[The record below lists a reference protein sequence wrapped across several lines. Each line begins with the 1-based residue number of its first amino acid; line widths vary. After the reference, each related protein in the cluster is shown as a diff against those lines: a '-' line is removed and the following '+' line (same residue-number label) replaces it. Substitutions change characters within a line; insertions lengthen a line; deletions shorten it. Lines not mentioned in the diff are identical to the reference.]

1 MAVVQISRIQVRRGR
16 INSGTGLPQLA
27 SGEMAWAI
35 DSQELYIGNGAVSE
49 GSPAVGNTKVLT
61 QKDLETQFNILN
73 TIKHIYHATDSSIT
87 TGPTANNPTTRLLQD
102 KLDDLVS
109 AYDFGVTGNGVADD
123 TVALQRAINQLF
135 LNPTTKS
142 SGTSVIAKRTRVT
155 LALQPGVYN
164 ISSTL
169 YVPAYA
175 SIVGAGSDKTF
186 IYYNPVSTVTGATTN
201 GQNILTTTGATARM
215 VGALITGNGIPA
227 GASIVSVVAGVSV
240 TLSANAT
247 VTQTAVA
254 FTVTLTRSAVEFVN
268 DTSTIGNPSLI
279 ATTTNTNQ
287 PRGIQ
292 LEGMTIHAPTGK
304 NGCLTLNC
312 VKDSKFV
319 DLNLQ
324 GDWAGVVNTKNIGIA
339 LNSLS
344 SLVTCS
350 ANLFKDIR
358 FVNFTYAVYA
368 KQDIIDNTFENCF
381 FDNGYQ
387 SFVLGEGVN
396 PLLNIV
402 GSLYGPRNT
411 NIINCRF
418 NNIKRHAVYLDVGT
432 NNTTRNCIYKNV
444 GNDGGT
450 DSLSAVYPQIYF
462 ATHGNASV
470 SDISD
475 RHGEMA
481 TSLNLTVKYVPE
493 YAGHGSYTP
502 QTFKRIT
509 LGYRTTADL
518 AFRLPCSTDSFG
530 VPVESILHHIDYFY
544 KSTAQN
550 FTRQG
555 TIKIVADVINA
566 KIQLSDEY
574 NFAGT
579 DPSGSNQMLLDFTA
593 KFLDATGAVYTG
605 AAGQVPSSIGIYYTN
620 LAWGSQTDQ
629 GYFNYSYS
637 SIL

>member
-1 MAVVQISRIQVRRGR
+1 MAVVQISRIQVRRGK

-49 GSPAVGNTKVLT
+49 GSPAVGNTKILT

-102 KLDDLVS
+102 KLDDQVS

-123 TVALQRAINQLF
+123 TVTLQRAIDQLF

-142 SGTSVIAKRTRVT
+142 SGTSVTAKRTRVT
-155 LALQPGVYN
+155 LVLQPGVYN

-169 YVPAYA
+169 YIPAYA
-175 SIVGAGSDKTF
+175 SIVGAGADRTF
-186 IYYNPVSTVTGATTN
+186 IYYNPVYTVTGTTN
-201 GQNILTTTGATARM
+201 NGQTILTTSGATTRM

-227 GASIVSVVAGVSV
+227 GATIVSVVAGVSV

-254 FTVTLTRSAVEFVN
+254 FTVTLTRSAIEFVN
-268 DTSTIGNPSLI
+268 DTSTIGNPSI
-279 ATTTNTNQ
+279 ISSTNNTNQ
-287 PRGIQ
+287 PRNIH
-292 LEGMTIHAPTGK
+292 LEGLTIHAPTGK

-312 VKDSKFV
+312 VKDSQFV

-324 GDWAGVVNTKNIGIA
+324 GDWAGLVNTKNTGIT
-339 LNSLS
+339 LNSFS

-350 ANLFKDIR
+350 DNLFRNIQ
-358 FVNFTYAVYA
+358 FTNFTYAVYS
-368 KQDIIDNTFENCF
+368 KQDIINTDFENCL

-387 SFVLGEGVN
+387 SFVLGDGADG
-396 PLLNIV
+396 LTV
-402 GSLYGPRNT
+402 GQQYGPRNT
-411 NIINCRF
+411 NIVNCRF
-418 NNIKRHAVYLDVGT
+418 NNIKRHAVYLGLGT
-432 NNTTRNCIYKNV
+432 NNITRSCIYKNV

-450 DSLSAVYPQIYF
+450 DSLSARYPQIYF
-462 ATHGNASV
+462 ATYGNASV

-475 RHGEMA
+475 RHIEMA
-481 TSLNLTVKYVPE
+481 TSLVLTTPYVPE
-493 YAGHGSYTP
+493 FAGHGSYTP
-502 QTFKRIT
+502 QLFNKII

-518 AFRLPCSTDSFG
+518 AFRLPCSTDAFG
-530 VPVESILHHIDYFY
+530 VPIESVTHTIEYFY

-555 TIKIVADVINA
+555 TIQIVADIINA

-579 DPSGSNQMLLDFTA
+579 DPSGNNQMLLDFSA
-593 KFLDATGAVYTG
+593 RFIDGAGAVFTGAP
-605 AAGQVPSSIGIYYTN
+605 GQIPTSIGIYYTN
-620 LAWGSQTDQ
+620 LAWGNQTDQ
-629 GYFNYSYS
+629 GNFNYSYS
-637 SIL
+637 SYL

>member
-1 MAVVQISRIQVRRGR
+1 MAVVQISRIQVRRGK

-49 GSPAVGNTKVLT
+49 GSPAVGNTKILT

-73 TIKHIYHATDSSIT
+73 TIKHIYRAADNTIT
-87 TGPTANNPTTRLLQD
+87 TGPTANNPTTRILQD
-102 KLDDLVS
+102 KLDDHVS
-109 AYDFGVTGNGVADD
+109 AYDFGVIGNGVADD
-123 TVALQRAINQLF
+123 TVALQRAIDQLF

-142 SGTSVIAKRTRVT
+142 SGTSATAKQSRVT
-155 LALQPGVYN
+155 LVLQAGVYN

-186 IYYNPVSTVTGATTN
+186 INYNPVYTVSGATTN
-201 GQNILTTTGATARM
+201 GQIVLTTSGATARM
-215 VGALITGNGIPA
+215 VGALITGTGIPA
-227 GASIVSVVAGVSV
+227 GATIVSVVAGVSV

-247 VTQTAVA
+247 VTQTAVS
-254 FTVTLTRSAVEFVN
+254 FTVTLTKSAIEFIN
-268 DTSTIGNPSLI
+268 DTSTIGNPSI
-279 ATTTNTNQ
+279 ISSTTNTNQ
-287 PRGIQ
+287 PRNIQ
-292 LEGMTIHAPTGK
+292 LAGLTIYAPTGK

-312 VKDSKFV
+312 VKDSQFL

-339 LNSLS
+339 FNSFS

-350 ANLFKDIR
+350 NNLFRNIQ
-358 FVNFTYAVYA
+358 FINFTYAIYA
-368 KQDIIDNTFENCF
+368 KQDIIDNTFDNCL

-387 SFVLGEGVN
+387 SFVLGEGADGVT
-396 PLLNIV
+396 V
-402 GSLYGPRNT
+402 GQQFGPRNT
-411 NIINCRF
+411 VISSCRF
-418 NNIKRHAVYLDVGT
+418 NNIKRHAVYLDRGT
-432 NNTTRNCIYKNV
+432 NNTSRDCKYKNV

-450 DSLSAVYPQIYF
+450 DSLSAKYPQIYF
-462 ATHGNASV
+462 ATYGNASIN
-470 SDISD
+470 DISD
-475 RHGEMA
+475 RHAQMA
-481 TSLNLTVKYVPE
+481 TSLVLGTPYVPE
-493 YAGHGSYTP
+493 YAGHGTYTP
-502 QTFKRIT
+502 QTFNSII
-509 LGYRTTADL
+509 LGYRTVADL
-518 AFRLPCSTDSFG
+518 AFRLPCSTDAFG
-530 VPVESILHHIDYFY
+530 VPVESVTHTIEYFY

-555 TIKIVADVINA
+555 TIQIVADIINA

-579 DPSGSNQMLLDFTA
+579 DPSGNNQMLLDFKA
-593 KFLDATGAVYTG
+593 QFIDASGAVFTGAP
-605 AAGQVPSSIGIYYTN
+605 GQIPTSIGIYYTN

-629 GYFNYSYS
+629 GNFNYSYS
-637 SIL
+637 SYL

>member
-73 TIKHIYHATDSSIT
+73 TIKHIYRATDPSIA
-87 TGPTANNPTTRLLQD
+87 TGPTANNPTTRVLQN
-102 KLDDLVS
+102 KLDDVVS

-123 TVALQRAINQLF
+123 TIALQRAIDQLF

-142 SGTSVIAKRTRVT
+142 SGTSVIAKQTRVT
-155 LALQPGVYN
+155 LVLQAGVYN

-175 SIVGAGSDKTF
+175 SIAGAGADKTF

-201 GQNILTTTGATARM
+201 GQTVLSTSGATARM
-215 VGALITGNGIPA
+215 VGALITGTGIPA
-227 GASIVSVVAGVSV
+227 GATIVSVVAGVSV

-247 VTQTAVA
+247 VTQTAIV
-254 FTVTLTRSAVEFVN
+254 FTVTLTKSAIEFVN
-268 DTSTIGNPSLI
+268 DTSTIGNPSI
-279 ATTTNTNQ
+279 ISSTTNTNQ
-287 PRGIQ
+287 PRNIQ
-292 LEGMTIHAPTGK
+292 LGGMTIHAPTGK

-319 DLNLQ
+319 DLNLL
-324 GDWAGVVNTKNIGIA
+324 GDWGGVVNTKNIGIA
-339 LNSLS
+339 LNSFS

-358 FVNFTYAVYA
+358 FTNFTYAVYA
-368 KQDIIDNTFENCF
+368 KQDVIDNTFDHCL

-387 SFVLGEGVN
+387 SFVLGEGADG
-396 PLLNIV
+396 ITV
-402 GSLYGPRNT
+402 GQQFGPRNT
-411 NIINCRF
+411 VIVSCRF
-418 NNIKRHAVYLDVGT
+418 NNIKRHAVYLDLGT
-432 NNTTRNCIYKNV
+432 NNTSRNCKYKNV

-450 DSLSAVYPQIYF
+450 DSLSASYPQIYF
-462 ATHGNASV
+462 ATYGNASID
-470 SDISD
+470 DISD

-493 YAGHGSYTP
+493 YAGHGTYTP
-502 QTFKRIT
+502 QVFNRII

-518 AFRLPCSTDSFG
+518 AFRLPCSTDAFG
-530 VPVESILHHIDYFY
+530 VPIDGIMHTVEYFY

-555 TIKIVADVINA
+555 TIQITADIANA

-579 DPSGSNQMLLDFTA
+579 DPSGDNQMLLDFKA
-593 KFLDATGAVYTG
+593 QFIDAAGAVYTG
-605 AAGQVPSSIGIYYTN
+605 AAGQVPTSIGIYYTN

-629 GYFNYSYS
+629 GYFSYSYS
-637 SIL
+637 SYL

>member
-1 MAVVQISRIQVRRGR
+1 MAVVQISRIQVRRGK

-49 GSPAVGNTKVLT
+49 GSPAVGNTKILT

-73 TIKHIYHATDSSIT
+73 TIKHIYHATDPSIT
-87 TGPTANNPTTRLLQD
+87 TGPSANNPTTRLLQD
-102 KLDDLVS
+102 KLDDVVS
-109 AYDFGVTGNGVADD
+109 AYDFGVVGNGVADD
-123 TVALQRAINQLF
+123 TVTLQRAINQLF

-142 SGTSVIAKRTRVT
+142 SGTSGIAKRTRVT
-155 LALQPGVYN
+155 LVLQPGVYN

-175 SIVGAGSDKTF
+175 KIVGAGADRTF
-186 IYYNPVSTVTGATTN
+186 LYYNPVSTVTGATTN
-201 GQNILTTTGATARM
+201 GQTVLTTSGADTRM
-215 VGALITGNGIPA
+215 VGALITGNGIPV
-227 GASIVSVVAGVSV
+227 GATIVSVVAGVSV

-247 VTQTAVA
+247 VTQTAVV
-254 FTVTLTRSAVEFVN
+254 FTVTLTKSAIEFVN
-268 DTSTIGNPSLI
+268 DTSTVGNPSNI
-279 ATTTNTNQ
+279 SSTNNTNQ

-312 VKDSKFV
+312 VKDSKFL

-324 GDWAGVVNTKNIGIA
+324 GDWVGTVNTKNIGVA
-339 LNSLS
+339 LNSFS

-350 ANLFKDIR
+350 ANLFRNIR
-358 FVNFTYAVYA
+358 FVNFTYAVYS
-368 KQDIIDNTFENCF
+368 KQDIIDNDFENCF

-387 SFVLGEGVN
+387 SFVFGEGADGTT
-396 PLLNIV
+396 V
-402 GSLYGPRNT
+402 GQQYGPRNT
-411 NIINCRF
+411 NIANCRF
-418 NNIKRHAVYLDVGT
+418 NNIKRHAVYLGLGT
-432 NNTTRNCIYKNV
+432 NNSTRNCIYKNV

-450 DSLSAVYPQIYF
+450 NSLSARYPQIYF
-462 ATHGNASV
+462 ATHGNSSV
-470 SDISD
+470 NDISD
-475 RHGEMA
+475 RHTEMA
-481 TSLNLTVKYVPE
+481 TSLVLTTQYVPE
-493 YAGHGSYTP
+493 FAGHGSYTP
-502 QTFKRIT
+502 KIFNKII
-509 LGYRTTADL
+509 LGYRNSADL
-518 AFRLPCSTDSFG
+518 AFRLPCSTDALG
-530 VPVESILHHIDYFY
+530 VPIESVTHTVEYFY

-555 TIKIVADVINA
+555 IIQVVADVANA

-579 DPSGSNQMLLDFTA
+579 DPSGNNQMLLDFKA
-593 KFLDATGAVYTG
+593 QFIDATGAVYTG
-605 AAGQVPSSIGIYYTN
+605 AAGQVPTSIGIYYVN

-629 GYFNYSYS
+629 GYFNYSYHS
-637 SIL
+637 LL

>member
-1 MAVVQISRIQVRRGR
+1 MAVVQISRIQVRRGK

-49 GSPAVGNTKVLT
+49 GSPAVGNTKILT

-73 TIKHIYHATDSSIT
+73 TIKHIYRAGDAILT

-102 KLDDLVS
+102 KLDDHVS
-109 AYDFGVTGNGVADD
+109 AYDFGVIGNGVADD
-123 TVALQRAINQLF
+123 TIALQRAIDQLF

-142 SGTSVIAKRTRVT
+142 SGTSVTAKRTRVT
-155 LALQPGVYN
+155 LVLQPGVYN

-175 SIVGAGSDKTF
+175 SIAGAGADRTV
-186 IYYNPVSTVTGATTN
+186 IYYNPMSTVTGATTN
-201 GQNILTTTGATARM
+201 GQTVLTTSGANTRM
-215 VGALITGNGIPA
+215 VGALITGTGIPA
-227 GASIVSVVAGVSV
+227 GATIISVVAGVSV

-247 VTQTAVA
+247 VTQTAIA
-254 FTVTLTRSAVEFVN
+254 FTVTLTRSAIEFIN
-268 DTSTIGNPSLI
+268 DTSTIGNPSI
-279 ATTTNTNQ
+279 ISSTTNTNQ
-287 PRGIQ
+287 PRNIQ
-292 LEGMTIHAPTGK
+292 LEGLTIHAPTGK

-312 VKDSKFV
+312 VKDSNFV

-324 GDWAGVVNTKNIGIA
+324 GDWAGIVNIKNIGIA
-339 LNSLS
+339 LNSFS

-350 ANLFKDIR
+350 ANLFKNIR
-358 FVNFTYAVYA
+358 FTNFTYAVYS
-368 KQDIIDNTFENCF
+368 KQDIIDNNFENCF

-387 SFVLGEGVN
+387 SFVLGEGADS
-396 PLLNIV
+396 LTV
-402 GSLYGPRNT
+402 GQQYGPRNT
-411 NIINCRF
+411 NIINSRF
-418 NNIKRHAVYLDVGT
+418 NNIKRHAVYLGLGT
-432 NNTTRNCIYKNV
+432 NNITRNCTYKNV

-450 DSLSAVYPQIYF
+450 DSLSAKYPQIYF

-470 SDISD
+470 NDISD
-475 RHGEMA
+475 RHTDMA
-481 TSLNLTVKYVPE
+481 TSTVLTTPYVPE
-493 YAGHGSYTP
+493 LAGHGTYTP
-502 QTFKRIT
+502 QMFNKII
-509 LGYRTTADL
+509 LGYRTEDFL
-518 AFRLPCSTDSFG
+518 AFRLPCSTDAFG
-530 VPVESILHHIDYFY
+530 VPGESITHTVEYFY

-555 TIKIVADVINA
+555 TIQIVADVINA

-579 DPSGSNQMLLDFTA
+579 DPSGNNQMLLNFKAQFIDSV
-593 KFLDATGAVYTG
+593 GAVFTG
-605 AAGQVPSSIGIYYTN
+605 QSGQIPTSIGIYYTN
-620 LAWGSQTDQ
+620 LAWGSFTDQ

-637 SIL
+637 SYL

>member
-1 MAVVQISRIQVRRGR
+1 MAVVQISRIQVRRGK

-49 GSPAVGNTKVLT
+49 GSPAVGNTKILT

-73 TIKHIYHATDSSIT
+73 TIKHIYRATDSSIT

-102 KLDDLVS
+102 KLDDHVS

-123 TVALQRAINQLF
+123 TVALQRAIDQLF

-142 SGTSVIAKRTRVT
+142 SGTSVTAKRSRVT
-155 LALQPGVYN
+155 LVLQPGVYN

-175 SIVGAGSDKTF
+175 SIVGAGADRTF
-186 IYYNPVSTVTGATTN
+186 INYNPIYTVSGATTN
-201 GQNILTTTGATARM
+201 GQTLLTTSGASARM
-215 VGALITGNGIPA
+215 VGALIVGNGIPS
-227 GASIVSVVAGVSV
+227 GATVVSVVAGVSL

-247 VTQTAVA
+247 VTQTAIS
-254 FTVTLTRSAVEFVN
+254 FTITLTRSAIEFIN
-268 DTSTIGNPSLI
+268 DTSTIGNPSI
-279 ATTTNTNQ
+279 ISSTTNTNQ
-287 PRGIQ
+287 PRNIQ
-292 LEGMTIHAPTGK
+292 LEGLTIHAPTGK

-312 VKDSKFV
+312 VKDSTFIDV
-319 DLNLQ
+319 NLQ
-324 GDWAGVVNTKNIGIA
+324 GDWAGVVNTKNIGITF
-339 LNSLS
+339 NSFS

-350 ANLFKDIR
+350 NNLFQNIQLI
-358 FVNFTYAVYA
+358 NFTYAVYA
-368 KQDIIDNTFENCF
+368 KQDIIDNTFDNCL

-387 SFVLGEGVN
+387 SFVLGEGADG
-396 PLLNIV
+396 ITV
-402 GSLYGPRNT
+402 GQQFGPRNT
-411 NIINCRF
+411 VISSCSF
-418 NNIKRHAVYLDVGT
+418 NNIKRHAVYLDLGT
-432 NNTTRNCIYKNV
+432 NNTSRSCKYKNV

-450 DSLSAVYPQIYF
+450 DSLSAKYPQIYF
-462 ATHGNASV
+462 ATYGNSSV
-470 SDISD
+470 NDMSD
-475 RHGEMA
+475 RHVQMA
-481 TSLNLTVKYVPE
+481 TSLVLGTQYVPE
-493 YAGHGSYTP
+493 YAGHGTYTP
-502 QTFKRIT
+502 QIFNSII
-509 LGYRTTADL
+509 LGYRTVADL
-518 AFRLPCSTDSFG
+518 AFRLPCSTDAFG
-530 VPVESILHHIDYFY
+530 IPVESITHTIEYFY

-555 TIKIVADVINA
+555 TIEIVADIINA

-579 DPSGSNQMLLDFTA
+579 DPSGNNQMLLDFKA
-593 KFLDATGAVYTG
+593 QFIDATGAVFTG
-605 AAGQVPSSIGIYYTN
+605 APGQVPTSIGIYYTN

-637 SIL
+637 SYL

>member
-1 MAVVQISRIQVRRGR
+1 MAVVQISRIQVRRGK

-49 GSPAVGNTKVLT
+49 GSPAVGNTKILT

-73 TIKHIYHATDSSIT
+73 TIKHIYRATDSSIT

-109 AYDFGVTGNGVADD
+109 AYDFGVTGNGIADD
-123 TVALQRAINQLF
+123 TVTLQRAINQLF

-142 SGTSVIAKRTRVT
+142 SGTSVTAKRTRVT
-155 LALQPGVYN
+155 LVLQPGVYN

-175 SIVGAGSDKTF
+175 SIIGAGADRTF
-186 IYYNPVSTVTGATTN
+186 IYYNPVSTVTGTTN
-201 GQNILTTTGATARM
+201 NGQTVLTTTGATARM
-215 VGALITGNGIPA
+215 VGALITGNGIPD
-227 GASIVSVVAGVSV
+227 GASIISVVEGVSV
-240 TLSANAT
+240 TLSTNAT
-247 VTQTAVA
+247 ITQTAIT
-254 FTVTLTRSAVEFVN
+254 FTITLTRSAIEFIN
-268 DTSTIGNPSLI
+268 DTSTIGNPSI
-279 ATTTNTNQ
+279 ISSTTSTNQ
-287 PRGIQ
+287 PRNIQ
-292 LEGMTIHAPTGK
+292 LEGLTIHAPTGK

-324 GDWAGVVNTKNIGIA
+324 GDWSGVVNTKNIAIA
-339 LNSLS
+339 LNSFS

-350 ANLFKDIR
+350 SNLFKNIQ
-358 FVNFTYAVYA
+358 FTNFTYAVYS
-368 KQDIIDNTFENCF
+368 KQDIIDNNFENCF

-387 SFVLGEGVN
+387 SFVLGEGAN
-396 PLLNIV
+396 GSTV
-402 GSLYGPRNT
+402 GQQFGPRNT
-411 NIINCRF
+411 TMTNCRF
-418 NNIKRHAVYLDVGT
+418 NNIKRHAVFLGLGT

-450 DSLSAVYPQIYF
+450 DSLSARYPQIYF
-462 ATHGNASV
+462 ATYGNGSV
-470 SDISD
+470 NDISD
-475 RHGEMA
+475 RHNEMA
-481 TSLNLTVKYVPE
+481 TSLVLSTQYVPE
-493 YAGHGSYTP
+493 FAGHGSYTP
-502 QTFKRIT
+502 QMFNKII

-518 AFRLPCSTDSFG
+518 AFRLPCSTDAFG
-530 VPVESILHHIDYFY
+530 VPVESVTHTIEYFY

-555 TIKIVADVINA
+555 TIQIVADIINA

-574 NFAGT
+574 NFAGS
-579 DPSGSNQMLLDFTA
+579 DPSGNNQMLLDFKA
-593 KFLDATGAVYTG
+593 QFIDAAGVVFTGAP
-605 AAGQVPSSIGIYYTN
+605 GQVPTSIGIYYTN
-620 LAWGSQTDQ
+620 LAWGNQTDQ

-637 SIL
+637 SYL